1 MQTENHQNLYMDI
14 AIIGYGN
21 MGKEIAEIAEERG
34 HEVSVIIDS
43 SDDWMEKIDEL
54 RSCDIAIDF
63 STPDAVVDNI
73 FKCFNSD
80 IPVVVGTTGWHDQLE
95 NVVHD
100 CLQREQSLF
109 VASNFSIGVNIMFNL
124 NKQLA
129 KIMNM
134 HPEYDV
140 TIDETHHIHKMDAPS
155 GTAITIANDIIEEL
169 EHKEE
174 WVLDESESAT
184 EIPIFAHREGEVP
197 GIHEVK
203 YESMLDT
210 ISIKHEAKSRK
221 GFALGA
227 VIAAEY
233 LVNKKGYHTMED
245 LLKA

>member
-1 MQTENHQNLYMDI
+1 
-14 AIIGYGN
+14 
-21 MGKEIAEIAEERG
+21 
-34 HEVSVIIDS
+34 
-43 SDDWMEKIDEL
+43 
-54 RSCDIAIDF
+54 
-63 STPDAVVDNI
+63 
-73 FKCFNSD
+73 
-80 IPVVVGTTGWHDQLE
+80 
-95 NVVHD
+95 
-100 CLQREQSLF
+100 
-109 VASNFSIGVNIMFNL
+109 MFNL

-174 WVLDESESAT
+174 WNLNEVESAT

-197 GIHEVK
+197 GIHEVR

-233 LVNKKGYHTMED
+233 LVDKKGYHTMED

>member
-1 MQTENHQNLYMDI
+1 
-14 AIIGYGN
+14 
-21 MGKEIAEIAEERG
+21 
-34 HEVSVIIDS
+34 
-43 SDDWMEKIDEL
+43 
-54 RSCDIAIDF
+54 
-63 STPDAVVDNI
+63 
-73 FKCFNSD
+73 
-80 IPVVVGTTGWHDQLE
+80 
-95 NVVHD
+95 
-100 CLQREQSLF
+100 
-109 VASNFSIGVNIMFNL
+109 
-124 NKQLA
+124 
-129 KIMNM
+129 MNM

-174 WVLDESESAT
+174 WNLNEVESAT

-197 GIHEVK
+197 GIHEVR

-233 LVNKKGYHTMED
+233 LVDKKGYHTMED

>member
-1 MQTENHQNLYMDI
+1 MEI
-14 AIIGYGN
+14 AIIGYGK

-43 SDDWMEKIDEL
+43 SDDWMENIDEL
-54 RSCDIAIDF
+54 RNCDIAIDF

-73 FKCFNSD
+73 FKCFNIN
-80 IPVVVGTTGWHDQLE
+80 IPIVVGTTGWHDQLE
-95 NVVHD
+95 NEVHD

-109 VASNFSIGVNIMFNL
+109 VASNFSIGVNILFSI

-129 KIMNM
+129 KIMNL

-140 TIDETHHIHKMDAPS
+140 SIDETHHVHKLDAPS
-155 GTAITIANDIIEEL
+155 GTAITLANDIIE
-169 EHKEE
+169 HIDCKDE
-174 WVLDESESAT
+174 WSLNEVENAT
-184 EIPIFAHREGEVP
+184 ELPIYAHRKGEVA

-203 YESMLDT
+203 DESMLDS
-210 ISIKHEAKSRK
+210 ISIKHNAKSRK

-233 LVNKKGYHTMED
+233 LVNKKGYYTMDD
-245 LLKA
+245 LLNL